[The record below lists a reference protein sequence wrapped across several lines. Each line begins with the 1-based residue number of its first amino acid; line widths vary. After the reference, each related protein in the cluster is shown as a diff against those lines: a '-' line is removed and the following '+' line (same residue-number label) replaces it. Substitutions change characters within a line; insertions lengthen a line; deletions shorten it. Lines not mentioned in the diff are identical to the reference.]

1 MITIFAILIAFTIA
15 IKSYL
20 FVKKLHMKNIKTSS
34 YILDILFLIWTVILC
49 FISNEKELMPIYDKK
64 LIWAYIFIMII
75 IDFTSLYEWLYYK
88 NVGIDR
94 NLIKDTI
101 DNSVSG
107 ILVLKNKDKIM
118 FQNMVMYELI
128 GKLGITDNYIK
139 NIKAAS
145 SNRIGKE
152 YMALVDDNAWLFNI
166 SRDGLEVTA
175 TDINEEY
182 VLNQKLE
189 KQNELINQN
198 NEELEWTIENLEELE
213 KEEQT
218 LKVKNKFH
226 DLLGQNLSVLQAYLN
241 QDMKYI
247 EDEKR
252 FAEIKF
258 MIKGM
263 FSDFEDSEDSKANL
277 DNLVRINNNIGISV
291 RVDGELP
298 ADKDKAKVFFEI
310 IREAVTNAVRH
321 ADSNVIDIR
330 LDNNADGTSMII
342 TNNGS
347 KPKPIISE
355 SEGIRGMRR
364 KVKSINGTF
373 SVTTE
378 PEFIIKVSA

>member
-1 MITIFAILIAFTIA
+1 FAILIASTIA

-298 ADKDKAKVFFEI
+298 ADKEKAKVFFEI

>member
-1 MITIFAILIAFTIA
+1 M
-15 IKSYL
+15 
-20 FVKKLHMKNIKTSS
+20 
-34 YILDILFLIWTVILC
+34 
-49 FISNEKELMPIYDKK
+49 
-64 LIWAYIFIMII
+64 
-75 IDFTSLYEWLYYK
+75 
-88 NVGIDR
+88 
-94 NLIKDTI
+94 
-101 DNSVSG
+101 
-107 ILVLKNKDKIM
+107 
-118 FQNMVMYELI
+118 
-128 GKLGITDNYIK
+128 NYIK

-182 VLNQKLE
+182 VLNQRLE

-252 FAEIKF
+252 FSEIKF

-330 LDNNADGTSMII
+330 IDNNAEGTSMII

-355 SEGIRGMRR
+355 SEGIRGIGFDTFCLS
-364 KVKSINGTF
+364 KSFGTKLIKPEGSG
-373 SVTTE
+373 SVTTS
-378 PEFIIKVSA
+378 PCSKRFDFLL

>member
-1 MITIFAILIAFTIA
+1 MITIFAILIASTIA

-20 FVKKLHMKNIKTSS
+20 FVKKLHMKNIKISS
-34 YILDILFLIWTVILC
+34 YMLDIIFLIWTVILC
-49 FISNEKELMPIYDKK
+49 FISTGEELMTIYDKR
-64 LIWAYIFIMII
+64 LIWTYIFMMII

-94 NLIKDTI
+94 NLIKDTV